1 MDGFAGQVKAGP
13 LISENYSNR
22 HANVNKIGAEFPVFF
37 HSLTPDRWSGGR
49 DSNPRQPAW
58 KAGVLPLNYPRRIRA
73 ALRLDSLAKSTSTP
87 AIIGAGPERGGRSG
101 PSRSGGQGGIRTPEG
116 VSQQIYSLPR
126 LTTSVP
132 GQVRQ
137 GGEVIAHDSGE
148 RKGVAGE
155 RRNGAWRRTMRCE
168 RTRSCSVGADGTPW
182 DSAPGVAN
190 GRIPWRCDAGV
201 AQQ

>member
-116 VSQQIYSLPR
+116 VSQQIYSLPPLAAWVPAP
-126 LTTSVP
+126 LTFGFRISDL
-132 GQVRQ
+132 GWR
-137 GGEVIAHDSGE
+137 GRRE
-148 RKGVAGE
+148 RALAN
-155 RRNGAWRRTMRCE
+155 RSRT
-168 RTRSCSVGADGTPW
+168 SVGAG
-182 DSAPGVAN
+182 
-190 GRIPWRCDAGV
+190 GRTCTDNRLFTKQVLYC
-201 AQQ
+201 